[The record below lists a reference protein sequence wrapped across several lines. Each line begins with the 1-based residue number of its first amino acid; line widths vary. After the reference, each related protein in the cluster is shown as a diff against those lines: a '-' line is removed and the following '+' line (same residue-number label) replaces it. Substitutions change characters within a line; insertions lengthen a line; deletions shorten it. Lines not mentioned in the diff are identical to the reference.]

1 MKKDSNVDASL
12 PSTANR
18 DEGFKNKAFMP
29 LVWQSGL
36 MFILW
41 GIFCWQ
47 GLVTVVDIWWGN
59 EIFNHGFFIV
69 PGAFYLIYLQRKR
82 LLATPIKPS
91 LLSLVFVIPSL
102 LLYVIGIAGD
112 IRLFM
117 HLATFTLLPSLIW
130 MLLGTQ
136 ATRVILFPLCFML
149 FSVPVGEQLIPYL
162 QEIAADG
169 SVALLKLTGI
179 PLYRSGLYI
188 EIPQGRFLVAE
199 ACSGVSF
206 FIASFVIGSLY
217 AYLNLQSIKR
227 RAAFVL
233 ISLIFPILANI
244 VRVYGIILIAY
255 WTDME
260 YAAGADHL
268 IYGWFFFAFVIVCLL
283 GIGELMREKQPLS
296 TSTPHSPIEL
306 DIEWKKVSGIALLL
320 VISTC
325 WVFWVNKNT
334 SSVGSV
340 DQPIFSQLSK
350 TQYCN
355 QYNAWKPLLQEPSS
369 ITSHGVEVSGV
380 CSTVVHAW
388 FNDVDNELVS
398 SLHRLFSPNVWS
410 RVSSI
415 SVAMPED
422 KMEMIPGVKIASAT
436 GSIRYV
442 ASCYLIDGKVFSSDI
457 EAKLYQVYLALR
469 GKPTSGGLVIV
480 SSPSIESLSSTVSL
494 LMKSLSAPS
503 ALTRE

>member
-91 LLSLVFVIPSL
+91 LLSLIFIVPSL
-102 LLYVIGIAGD
+102 FLYVVGIAGD

-130 MLLGTQ
+130 MLLGAQ

-227 RAAFVL
+227 RAA
-233 ISLIFPILANI
+233 
-244 VRVYGIILIAY
+244 YDKTG
-255 WTDME
+255 
-260 YAAGADHL
+260 
-268 IYGWFFFAFVIVCLL
+268 
-283 GIGELMREKQPLS
+283 
-296 TSTPHSPIEL
+296 
-306 DIEWKKVSGIALLL
+306 
-320 VISTC
+320 
-325 WVFWVNKNT
+325 NK
-334 SSVGSV
+334 
-340 DQPIFSQLSK
+340 
-350 TQYCN
+350 
-355 QYNAWKPLLQEPSS
+355 
-369 ITSHGVEVSGV
+369 
-380 CSTVVHAW
+380 
-388 FNDVDNELVS
+388 
-398 SLHRLFSPNVWS
+398 
-410 RVSSI
+410 
-415 SVAMPED
+415 
-422 KMEMIPGVKIASAT
+422 
-436 GSIRYV
+436 
-442 ASCYLIDGKVFSSDI
+442 
-457 EAKLYQVYLALR
+457 EAH
-469 GKPTSGGLVIV
+469 T
-480 SSPSIESLSSTVSL
+480 
-494 LMKSLSAPS
+494 
-503 ALTRE
+503 

>member
-12 PSTANR
+12 PPTANR

-47 GLVTVVDIWWGN
+47 GLVTVVEIWWGN

-102 LLYVIGIAGD
+102 FLYVIGIAGD

-283 GIGELMREKQPLS
+283 GIGELLRKTDKRKLNEKNYGKKGIENSFPLCISVIAVMLIAHTWLYVINNRTLPVNTQQS
-296 TSTPHSPIEL
+296 THTITLPQCEASTFDLSPIFNNPTHHKE
-306 DIEWKKVSGIALLL
+306 EHFAGKNNTCNVSLYEAQFDG
-320 VISTC
+320 
-325 WVFWVNKNT
+325 VN
-334 SSVGSV
+334 
-340 DQPIFSQLSK
+340 
-350 TQYCN
+350 
-355 QYNAWKPLLQEPSS
+355 
-369 ITSHGVEVSGV
+369 
-380 CSTVVHAW
+380 
-388 FNDVDNELVS
+388 NELVS
-398 SLHRLFSPNVWS
+398 ELNRIYDPESWSLVNDKNEEVWVESIALNLRANYLSSPNGKIIKVVYWL
-410 RVSSI
+410 
-415 SVAMPED
+415 SVGEQHFNSKVNAKLFEIRQALEGNRKMGTITIVAVPED
-422 KMEMIPGVKIASAT
+422 YDFA
-436 GSIRYV
+436 
-442 ASCYLIDGKVFSSDI
+442 
-457 EAKLYQVYLALR
+457 Q
-469 GKPTSGGLVIV
+469 
-480 SSPSIESLSSTVSL
+480 LSSKIKNVD
-494 LMKSLSAPS
+494 
-503 ALTRE
+503 

>member
-12 PSTANR
+12 RPTAIR

-102 LLYVIGIAGD
+102 FLYVIGIAGD

-283 GIGELMREKQPLS
+283 GIGELMR
-296 TSTPHSPIEL
+296 
-306 DIEWKKVSGIALLL
+306 
-320 VISTC
+320 
-325 WVFWVNKNT
+325 
-334 SSVGSV
+334 
-340 DQPIFSQLSK
+340 
-350 TQYCN
+350 
-355 QYNAWKPLLQEPSS
+355 
-369 ITSHGVEVSGV
+369 
-380 CSTVVHAW
+380 
-388 FNDVDNELVS
+388 
-398 SLHRLFSPNVWS
+398 
-410 RVSSI
+410 
-415 SVAMPED
+415 
-422 KMEMIPGVKIASAT
+422 
-436 GSIRYV
+436 
-442 ASCYLIDGKVFSSDI
+442 
-457 EAKLYQVYLALR
+457 
-469 GKPTSGGLVIV
+469 
-480 SSPSIESLSSTVSL
+480 
-494 LMKSLSAPS
+494 
-503 ALTRE
+503 